1 MLPMSAQDIIPFMDS
16 CFSQSVVLEWR
27 TGVPVDHSVLAS
39 YPYIRSSD
47 LDRRIIT
54 YPLPQLIKHIN
65 HSGAS
70 ICGIAT
76 MSDQPDL
83 PDDMVLGVFSY
94 NASTGLQM
102 IDSLCGQ
109 DEIFHKRM
117 YYTFPDCE
125 REDGIR
131 IVPCNIF
138 LFNKRVNV
146 PDTFYVGHLNLSD
159 YNNGELDPFSYIFYA
174 YSAIPGYVN
183 CIYNTPVS
191 TVAIHEF
198 DYILPI
204 LELPCPP
211 AAKPT
216 VTESRQGL
224 VRFNW
229 WEGDTN
235 LYQIAISSYPADS
248 TLFVS
253 DTLTDSTF
261 IVNDSVM
268 AALNLAE
275 GRYYIHLCRACN
287 YMDSPYHSLLWS
299 EWGEGRMFY
308 YSPEREGITS
318 VDEAAPVFALSPNP
332 ASQTVTVE
340 VFGVTSQ
347 GETRQGEETRQ
358 AAYLQIVNLEG
369 RIVAESRLEGE
380 KTDLDVSHLSAGV
393 YLVRLQ
399 TPLGSATR
407 KLTIAR

>member
-1 MLPMSAQDIIPFMDS
+1 MLPMSAQDTIPFMYPCFQYPDS
-16 CFSQSVVLEWR
+16 FLLPEYNQCSGVEDYNYPPYNFHEVWNMAYFASDKPLVYGVAITSDSLIPNDLTLVLSNMILNVDWTEKDIIPIDSINCSELYYHKKMFYRYEWVNPSVGKE
-27 TGVPVDHSVLAS
+27 TVPCHLFFF
-39 YPYIRSSD
+39 
-47 LDRRIIT
+47 
-54 YPLPQLIKHIN
+54 
-65 HSGAS
+65 
-70 ICGIAT
+70 
-76 MSDQPDL
+76 DQP
-83 PDDMVLGVFSY
+83 VLVS
-94 NASTGLQM
+94 
-102 IDSLCGQ
+102 
-109 DEIFHKRM
+109 
-117 YYTFPDCE
+117 
-125 REDGIR
+125 
-131 IVPCNIF
+131 
-138 LFNKRVNV
+138 
-146 PDTFYVGHLNLSD
+146 DTFGLRTSEKPSSEYIISELTYSDGRQVTPSTIEGNGAYGYKKADVGVS
-159 YNNGELDPFSYIFYA
+159 FYA
-174 YSAIPGYVN
+174 
-183 CIYNTPVS
+183 
-191 TVAIHEF
+191 
-198 DYILPI
+198 LPI
-204 LELPCPP
+204 WGGIFPVMQLPCPP

-216 VTESRQGL
+216 VSESRQGL

-275 GRYYIHLCRACN
+275 GRYYIHLRRACN

-347 GETRQGEETRQ
+347 GEETRQ
-358 AAYLQIVNLEG
+358 AASLQIVNLEG

-399 TPLGSATR
+399 TPQGSATR

>member
-1 MLPMSAQDIIPFMDS
+1 MNSHDGT
-16 CFSQSVVLEWR
+16 V
-27 TGVPVDHSVLAS
+27 
-39 YPYIRSSD
+39 
-47 LDRRIIT
+47 
-54 YPLPQLIKHIN
+54 
-65 HSGAS
+65 
-70 ICGIAT
+70 
-76 MSDQPDL
+76 QP
-83 PDDMVLGVFSY
+83 
-94 NASTGLQM
+94 
-102 IDSLCGQ
+102 IDSLNFSDDFYHKKMFFRYEWNNPVGKEAVPCHIFFFDEPVPIPNTFYLKASETTAKYKICELNYPGQ
-109 DEIFHKRM
+109 ETYEYEGSGAYGFQPWDG
-117 YYTFPDCE
+117 
-125 REDGIR
+125 GIR
-131 IVPCNIF
+131 SHALCIWGGIF
-138 LFNKRVNV
+138 
-146 PDTFYVGHLNLSD
+146 
-159 YNNGELDPFSYIFYA
+159 
-174 YSAIPGYVN
+174 
-183 CIYNTPVS
+183 PVMQ
-191 TVAIHEF
+191 
-198 DYILPI
+198 
-204 LELPCPP
+204 LPCPP

-275 GRYYIHLCRACN
+275 GRYYIHLRRACN

-308 YSPEREGITS
+308 YASEPEGITS

-347 GETRQGEETRQ
+347 GETRQ
-358 AAYLQIVNLEG
+358 AASLQIVNLEG
-369 RIVAESRLEGE
+369 RIVAESRIEGE
-380 KTDLDVSHLSAGV
+380 KADLDVSHLPAGV
-393 YLVRLQ
+393 YLVRLH
-399 TPLGSATR
+399 TPQGSATR

>member
-1 MLPMSAQDIIPFMDS
+1 
-16 CFSQSVVLEWR
+16 
-27 TGVPVDHSVLAS
+27 
-39 YPYIRSSD
+39 
-47 LDRRIIT
+47 
-54 YPLPQLIKHIN
+54 
-65 HSGAS
+65 
-70 ICGIAT
+70 
-76 MSDQPDL
+76 
-83 PDDMVLGVFSY
+83 
-94 NASTGLQM
+94 
-102 IDSLCGQ
+102 
-109 DEIFHKRM
+109 M

-146 PDTFYVGHLNLSD
+146 PDTFYVGHLNLRD

-174 YSAIPGYVN
+174 YSTIPGYVN

-275 GRYYIHLCRACN
+275 GRYYIHLRRACN

-308 YSPEREGITS
+308 YASEPEGITS

-347 GETRQGEETRQ
+347 GETRQ
-358 AAYLQIVNLEG
+358 AASLQIVNLEG
-369 RIVAESRLEGE
+369 RIVAESRIEGE

-399 TPLGSATR
+399 TPQGSATR
-407 KLTIAR
+407 KMTIAR

>member
-1 MLPMSAQDIIPFMDS
+1 
-16 CFSQSVVLEWR
+16 
-27 TGVPVDHSVLAS
+27 
-39 YPYIRSSD
+39 
-47 LDRRIIT
+47 
-54 YPLPQLIKHIN
+54 
-65 HSGAS
+65 
-70 ICGIAT
+70 
-76 MSDQPDL
+76 
-83 PDDMVLGVFSY
+83 
-94 NASTGLQM
+94 
-102 IDSLCGQ
+102 
-109 DEIFHKRM
+109 M

-138 LFNKRVNV
+138 LFNTKVNV
-146 PDTFYVGHLNLSD
+146 PDTFYVGHLNLRD

-174 YSAIPGYVN
+174 YSAEPEYYN
-183 CIYNTPVS
+183 CMYNPYLCGF
-191 TVAIHEF
+191 VAI

-204 LELPCPP
+204 LELPCP

-275 GRYYIHLCRACN
+275 GRYYIHLRRVCN

-299 EWGEGRMFY
+299 KWGEGRMFY
-308 YSPEREGITS
+308 YAPEREGITS

-347 GETRQGEETRQ
+347 GETRQIGETRQ
-358 AAYLQIVNLEG
+358 AASLQIVNLEG
-369 RIVAESRLEGE
+369 RIVGESRIEGE
-380 KTDLDVSHLSAGV
+380 KADLDVSHLPAGV

-399 TPLGSATR
+399 TPQGSATR

>member
-1 MLPMSAQDIIPFMDS
+1 MLPMSAQDTIPYS
-16 CFSQSVVLEWR
+16 NTIL
-27 TGVPVDHSVLAS
+27 S
-39 YPYIRSSD
+39 YPFSYHHYDSISMSTIPCNGLNCYNYPPYSIHNEWYMQYRETNEP
-47 LDRRIIT
+47 LVYGIAIT
-54 YPLPQLIKHIN
+54 TDSLLPQTL
-65 HSGAS
+65 
-70 ICGIAT
+70 T
-76 MSDQPDL
+76 MGLYSLNFQDGTVQP
-83 PDDMVLGVFSY
+83 
-94 NASTGLQM
+94 
-102 IDSLCGQ
+102 IDSLNFSDNFYHKKMFYRYEWPNPTIKETVPCHIVLF
-109 DEIFHKRM
+109 DEPVPIPN
-117 YYTFPDCE
+117 TFYLKASETTAKYKICELKYPDSNPSIPE
-125 REDGIR
+125 YMGLGAYGFQPWDEGIR
-131 IVPCNIF
+131 CHALSIWGGIF
-138 LFNKRVNV
+138 
-146 PDTFYVGHLNLSD
+146 
-159 YNNGELDPFSYIFYA
+159 
-174 YSAIPGYVN
+174 
-183 CIYNTPVS
+183 
-191 TVAIHEF
+191 
-198 DYILPI
+198 PI
-204 LELPCPP
+204 MQLPCPP

-216 VTESRQGL
+216 VAESRQGL

-275 GRYYIHLCRACN
+275 GRYYIHLRRACN

-299 EWGEGRMFY
+299 KWGEGRMFY
-308 YSPEREGITS
+308 YASEPEGITS

-358 AAYLQIVNLEG
+358 AASLQIVNLEG
-369 RIVAESRLEGE
+369 RIVAESRIEGE

-399 TPLGSATR
+399 TPQGSATR

>member
-1 MLPMSAQDIIPFMDS
+1 
-16 CFSQSVVLEWR
+16 
-27 TGVPVDHSVLAS
+27 
-39 YPYIRSSD
+39 
-47 LDRRIIT
+47 
-54 YPLPQLIKHIN
+54 
-65 HSGAS
+65 
-70 ICGIAT
+70 
-76 MSDQPDL
+76 
-83 PDDMVLGVFSY
+83 
-94 NASTGLQM
+94 
-102 IDSLCGQ
+102 
-109 DEIFHKRM
+109 M

-146 PDTFYVGHLNLSD
+146 PDTFYVGHLNLRD

-174 YSAIPGYVN
+174 YSTIPGYVN

-261 IVNDSVM
+261 FVNDSVM

-275 GRYYIHLCRACN
+275 GRYYIHLRRVCN
-287 YMDSPYHSLLWS
+287 YMDSPYHSLLLS
-299 EWGEGRMFY
+299 KWGEGRMFY
-308 YSPEREGITS
+308 YSPEPEGITS

-340 VFGVTSQ
+340 VFGVTPQ
-347 GETRQGEETRQ
+347 IGETRQ
-358 AAYLQIVNLEG
+358 AASLQIVNLEG
-369 RIVAESRLEGE
+369 RIVAESRVEGE
-380 KTDLDVSHLSAGV
+380 KADLDVSHLSAGV